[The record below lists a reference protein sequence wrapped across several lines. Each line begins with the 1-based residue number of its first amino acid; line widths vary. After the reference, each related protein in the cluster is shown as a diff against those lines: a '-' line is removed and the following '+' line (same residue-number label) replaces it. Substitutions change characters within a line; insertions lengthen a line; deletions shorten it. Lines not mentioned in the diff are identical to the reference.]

1 MGPIVK
7 ELAASYSDK
16 GVKFVTFDFTNDE
29 TKAAAKAKAEEL
41 GVAGTF
47 AKNAPNTGFGLVYN
61 TKDQKVI
68 AKLTAGDET
77 SKWREAIDGV
87 LSK

>member
-16 GVKFVTFDFTNDE
+16 GVKFVTFDFTTDK
-29 TKAAAKAKAEEL
+29 TKAASKAKAEAL

-47 AKNAPNTGFGLVYN
+47 AENAPNTGFGLLYN

-87 LSK
+87 LSN